1 MLFHNR
7 QEAGAALAEAL
18 LHYQDLHPVVVG
30 LPRGGIPVAAEIARR
45 LSAPLELIVARK
57 IGCPWQP
64 EYAIGAIAP
73 GVTVLNDAEISALG
87 IRPDQLESTIARER
101 HELAR
106 REAVYR
112 KGRGPLDV
120 RDRVVILVDDGL
132 ATGTTAI
139 AAIKA
144 LRQLGPR
151 RIIYAAPVCAPDS
164 ATTLGRHADEVVCLR
179 LPPRFRAVG
188 LHYDDF
194 TPTTDT
200 EVLSCLEHAGSGGA
214 PVAAGIEGGRPWSP
228 QSC

>member
-1 MLFHNR
+1 MLFHDR
-7 QEAGAALAEAL
+7 KEAGASLAEAL
-18 LHYQDLHPVVVG
+18 MHYRDAHPVVVG

-45 LSAPLELIVARK
+45 LSAPLDLIIVRK

-64 EYAIGAIAP
+64 EYAIGALAT
-73 GVTVLNDAEISALG
+73 GVTVLNDEEIRALG
-87 IRPDQLESTIARER
+87 IRPDQLNAAIASERREL
-101 HELAR
+101 ER

-132 ATGTTAI
+132 ATGTTAL

-151 RIIYAAPVCAPDS
+151 RIIFAAPVCAPDS
-164 ATTLGRHADEVVCLR
+164 ATNLGRHADEVICLR
-179 LPPRFRAVG
+179 LPPQFRAVG

-194 TPTTDT
+194 TPTTDA
-200 EVLSCLEHAGSGGA
+200 EVLACLEGA
-214 PVAAGIEGGRPWSP
+214 DAVTTPAVTGIEGGKP
-228 QSC
+228 

>member
-1 MLFHNR
+1 MLFHDR
-7 QEAGAALAEAL
+7 KEAGASLAEAL
-18 LHYQDLHPVVVG
+18 LHYRDEHPIVLG

-45 LSAPLELIVARK
+45 LSAPLDLLIVRK

-73 GVTVLNDAEISALG
+73 GVTVLNDEEIRALG
-87 IRPDQLESTIARER
+87 IRPDQLDATIARER
-101 HELAR
+101 RELER

-112 KGRGPLDV
+112 KGRPPLDV

-132 ATGTTAI
+132 ATGTTAL

-144 LRQLGPR
+144 LRALGPR
-151 RIIYAAPVCAPDS
+151 RIIFAAPVCAPDS
-164 ATTLGRHADEVVCLR
+164 ATNLGRHADEVICLR

-194 TPTTDT
+194 SPTTDA
-200 EVLSCLEHAGSGGA
+200 EVLACLEGTDPVSA
-214 PVAAGIEGGRPWSP
+214 PVATGGVKP
-228 QSC
+228 